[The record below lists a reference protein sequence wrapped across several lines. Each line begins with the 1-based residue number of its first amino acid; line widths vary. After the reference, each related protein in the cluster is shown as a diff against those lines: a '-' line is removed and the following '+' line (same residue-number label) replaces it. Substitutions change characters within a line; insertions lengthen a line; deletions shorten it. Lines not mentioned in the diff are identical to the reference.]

1 MMLKPRDRVRIALS
15 HEQPDRVPMYL
26 SWVPEFRSRLAKV
39 LGLETSDLMGD
50 DGRWLYTLERTMGA
64 DMLVK
69 HCGWVSTG
77 YYQPGYDQP
86 GAEYVDEWGVTWKST
101 LYDTPYG
108 TGYYTEI
115 YDNPIKSQADL
126 EIYQPPDPLRPELYT
141 DVQRIVKEFGDQ
153 YWICA
158 AMLATTF
165 ESAWALH
172 GLEQTLIDV
181 VADPELAESVIDI
194 PFRYHL
200 TMGCRLAELGVDMIW
215 LGDDV
220 GGQHGMLISPRTWR
234 RLIKP
239 RLAELISSF
248 KRVNP
253 DLLVALHTCGNVLP
267 IIPELIEVGLD
278 VLNPIQPAAMS
289 PGELKKKFGD
299 NLSFFGAVD
308 EQHTLPFGT
317 KDDVM
322 REVTELIEIVGK
334 EGGFIIAP
342 AHHIQLDTPME
353 NLWAMVET
361 VTGTIPTDYEHL
373 QAVEQSVR

>member
-1 MMLKPRDRVRIALS
+1 MPVRPRDRVESALN
-15 HEQPDRVPMYL
+15 HEQPDRTPMYL
-26 SWVPEFRSRLAKV
+26 SWVPEFRSRLARV
-39 LGLETSDLMGD
+39 LGVGLSDMIGE
-50 DGRWLYTLERTMGA
+50 DGRWLFTLERLMGA
-64 DMLVK
+64 DMIVK

-86 GAEYVDEWGVTWKST
+86 GAEYIDEWGVTWKST
-101 LYDTPYG
+101 PYQTPYG
-108 TGYYTEI
+108 IGHYTEI
-115 YDNPIKSQADL
+115 HKNPIKNRADL
-126 EIYQPPDPLRPELYT
+126 EAYQPPDPLRPELYT
-141 DVQRIVKEFGDQ
+141 DVERLVSEFGDT
-153 YWICA
+153 YWISA

-181 VADPELAESVIDI
+181 VADPELAEEVIDI
-194 PFRYHL
+194 PFQYHL
-200 TMGCRLAELGVDMIW
+200 AMGRRLADLGVDMIW

-220 GGQHGMLISPRTWR
+220 GGQHGMLISPKTWR

-253 DLLVALHTCGNVLP
+253 NVLVALHTCGNVLP

-289 PGELKKKFGD
+289 PGELKHKFGK
-299 NLSFFGAVD
+299 NLSFFGAMD
-308 EQHTLPFGT
+308 EQQTLPFGT
-317 KDDVM
+317 KADVV
-322 REVTELIEIVGK
+322 REATELIEVMGK
-334 EGGFIIAP
+334 DGGYILAP

-361 VTGTIPTDYEHL
+361 VIGTTPTSYEHL
-373 QAVEQSVR
+373 KIVDPVR